1 MQRRGFLARVIALA
15 VSLPPLFAVKR
26 AAADT
31 VGLES
36 IVPAIRD
43 TTKGAD
49 IKPGKIKLQ
58 IPRLADNGNSV
69 AGKLMVESPMTPNDF
84 VRGIYLFSE
93 KSPRPVIARFHL
105 GPEAGRAEITTRIRL
120 AGTQRVVAI
129 AELSNGSFWSD
140 VEEVAVTLS
149 ACLDG
154 T

>member
-1 MQRRGFLARVIALA
+1 MRRRGFLARVLALA
-15 VSLPPLFAVKR
+15 TSPLALIATRR
-26 AAADT
+26 ARAQAA
-31 VGLES
+31 LEA
-36 IVPAIRD
+36 IVPAIFD
-43 TTKGAD
+43 TVKGAEV
-49 IKPGKIKLQ
+49 KPGKIKLQ

-69 AGKLMVESPMTPNDF
+69 AVKLTVESPMTESDY

-93 KSPRPVIARFHL
+93 KNPRPVIARFHL
-105 GPEAGRAEITTRIRL
+105 APETGRAEVTTRIRL

-129 AELSNGSFWSD
+129 AELSDGSFWSD